1 MAGELW
7 EQGLKELRHF
17 QPAAYYKQCFAAAA
31 EGCNVK
37 VPLLEMQMGPI
48 TCDAGGTEDD
58 LPMLPAEAPPEA
70 APSARR
76 PPAMPRLVRTLLD
89 GGHTDDWPEPVGSE
103 LGIFAFDDEHDVP
116 AELPPGLEA
125 AVSS

>member
-1 MAGELW
+1 MGAGLEGATTL
-7 EQGLKELRHF
+7 
-17 QPAAYYKQCFAAAA
+17 PACSLLQTFFAAAA

-37 VPLLEMQMGPI
+37 VPLLEMEMGQI

-70 APSARR
+70 APSAKR

-89 GGHTDDWPEPVGSE
+89 GGHTDD
-103 LGIFAFDDEHDVP
+103 
-116 AELPPGLEA
+116 
-125 AVSS
+125 